1 MKVVLKVVRMESAN
15 DISNIRRVIAEIEG
29 VVACQISKEAGEV
42 TLVFDDFFVK
52 IDEIIE
58 NIENAG
64 YTVLS

>member
-15 DISNIRRVIAEIEG
+15 DISNIRQAIAEIEG
-29 VVACQISKEAGEV
+29 VVACQISKELGAV